1 MTPREYAIK
10 NNCKVIV
17 YSNGMVW
24 ADGEIEGLEVIQD
37 DMDNIFYPDSTS
49 EWERM
54 NQRGKTMSEEEAEEL
69 AKQISILLRD
79 TLENVK
85 KFYGIEDEE

>member
-10 NNCKVIV
+10 NNCEVTV

-24 ADGEIEGLEVIQD
+24 ANGEVEDLDVDFD
-37 DMDNIFYPDSTS
+37 DMDNIFYPDGTS

-54 NQRGKTMSEEEAEEL
+54 STRG
-69 AKQISILLRD
+69 IC
-79 TLENVK
+79 
-85 KFYGIEDEE
+85 Y

>member
-10 NNCKVIV
+10 NNCEVTV

-24 ADGEIEGLEVIQD
+24 ANGEIEGLEVIQD
-37 DMDNIFYPDSTS
+37 DMDNIFYPDGTS

-54 NQRGKTMSEEEAEEL
+54 YYNSSEKRMLEEEEKGL
-69 AKQISILLRD
+69 IKQMSIMTHDL
-79 TLENVK
+79 
-85 KFYGIEDEE
+85 I

>member
-10 NNCKVIV
+10 NNCEVTV

-24 ADGEIEGLEVIQD
+24 SNGEIEGLEVDFD
-37 DMDNIFYPDSTS
+37 DMDNIFYPDGTS

-54 NQRGKTMSEEEAEEL
+54 QKRSMQTFEEGN
-69 AKQISILLRD
+69 I
-79 TLENVK
+79 
-85 KFYGIEDEE
+85 